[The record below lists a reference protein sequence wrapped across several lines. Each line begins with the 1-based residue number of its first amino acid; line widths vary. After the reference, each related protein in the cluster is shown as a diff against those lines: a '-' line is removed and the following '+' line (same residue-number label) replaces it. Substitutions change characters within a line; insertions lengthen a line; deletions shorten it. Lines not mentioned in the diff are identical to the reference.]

1 MVEAQQRRR
10 WANIGYTTTKGMIT
24 RSRAAP
30 WVRAASGTSP
40 HRLFVFIEVADPSRS
55 RGKLRTFYTPKLIIM
70 HWMKQLVLSSVTCS
84 GHSLDTL
91 QVYWWL
97 TLTDERS
104 CRVGP
109 RSVSM
114 FRPWEQSGREQQP
127 SIFPNHLFDSTAT
140 RQPRSCCAFGSMRGD
155 RVRSG
160 RLVSTWYAIKLLE
173 CSIMWHVQ
181 KQKKKERHE
190 SSQQEP
196 SRSAK
201 SLVPFR
207 DGHDGYQDGLLSNG
221 VQQERMTEYFTR
233 KSVRLVALARD
244 RVQVTR
250 AWPLYT

>member
-1 MVEAQQRRR
+1 MDHLHKTWPMLSHTGQVVTLHLGLRLSGISLSCCCWNKSGQFAQRKEGIFQDDFQGLCYAVEAEQRRR

-30 WVRAASGTSP
+30 WARAASGTGP
-40 HRLFVFIEVADPSRS
+40 HRLFVFIEVADPSRP
-55 RGKLRTFYTPKLIIM
+55 RGKPRILDTPKSIIM
-70 HWMKQLVLSSVTCS
+70 HWMEHLVPSPGTCP

-97 TLTDERS
+97 TMTDERS

-114 FRPWEQSGREQQP
+114 FRPWEQSGRDQQP
-127 SIFPNHLFDSTAT
+127 SIFPHHLFDSTAT
-140 RQPRSCCAFGSMRGD
+140 RQPRSCCAFGSMRGE

-181 KQKKKERHE
+181 KKKTR
-190 SSQQEP
+190 
-196 SRSAK
+196 
-201 SLVPFR
+201 
-207 DGHDGYQDGLLSNG
+207 G
-221 VQQERMTEYFTR
+221 V
-233 KSVRLVALARD
+233 AAG
-244 RVQVTR
+244 
-250 AWPLYT
+250 AI